1 VTGGKQPNRGSGHSR
16 DKISSRRRDI
26 QLGPPRRGA
35 PVEFTG
41 GGLCVSSQ
49 TQRAPAAYFA
59 SRVRDLAPSPTLA
72 VSDRA
77 RQLKAQGIDVIDL
90 GGGDPDFITP
100 EHIRAAATE
109 AMNAG
114 DTHYVA
120 SAGIPSLRKA
130 IADKLRADNGIEVD
144 PNGGVIV
151 TPGGKQALFE
161 AALALVEPGVDV
173 MIPEPAWVSY
183 GPMVELAGG
192 TAVPVSLN
200 PDDNWRL
207 TLEALSEA
215 WTPETRV
222 LLINSPNNPTGRV
235 FDEAELAAIATFAQE
250 QDLLVFSDEMYEK
263 ILYDGQRHT
272 SIATLPGMAERTLVF
287 NGLSKAYAMTGWRLG
302 YVAGPQPFMQQ
313 IEKVHSHSVTC
324 ATSFVQKAGVVALN
338 GPQEFISQMV
348 AAWDRR
354 RRNLAERLNAVNGVS
369 CPLVE
374 GAFYAFADIRGTGM
388 TSTQAADLFLQEAHV
403 AVTPGVAFGAAG
415 EGHIRLSFATSDDL
429 LEDAA
434 DRIGRVLG
442 LSPA

>member
-1 VTGGKQPNRGSGHSR
+1 
-16 DKISSRRRDI
+16 
-26 QLGPPRRGA
+26 
-35 PVEFTG
+35 
-41 GGLCVSSQ
+41 VSSQ
-49 TQRAPAAYFA
+49 TQRAPGAFFT

-100 EHIRAAATE
+100 EHIRAAAIE

-114 DTHYVA
+114 ETHYVA
-120 SAGIPSLRKA
+120 SAGIPALRKA

-161 AALALVEPGVDV
+161 AALAFVETGVDV

-192 TAVPVSLN
+192 TVVPVPLD
-200 PDDNWRL
+200 PDDSWRL
-207 TLEALSEA
+207 TSEALVEA
-215 WTPETRV
+215 WTPATRI
-222 LLINSPNNPTGRV
+222 LLTNSPNNPTGRV
-235 FDEAELAAIATFAQE
+235 FNDTELAAIAAFAQE
-250 QDLLVFSDEMYEK
+250 RDLLVFSDEMYEK
-263 ILYDGQRHT
+263 ILYDGQKHT

-302 YVAGPQPFMQQ
+302 YVAGPGSFLQQ

-324 ATSFVQKAGVVALN
+324 ATSFVQRAGVVALN
-338 GPQEFISQMV
+338 GPQEFIGQMV
-348 AAWDRR
+348 SAWDRR
-354 RRNLAERLNAVNGVS
+354 RRNLAERLSAINGIS

-388 TSTQAADLFLQEAHV
+388 SSTQAAELFLQEAHV
-403 AVTPGVAFGAAG
+403 AMTPGVAFGTAG
-415 EGHIRLSFATSDDL
+415 EGHVRLSFATSDEL
-429 LEDAA
+429 LAAAA
-434 DRIGRVLG
+434 DRIGQVLG
-442 LSPA
+442 LRPA

>member
-1 VTGGKQPNRGSGHSR
+1 
-16 DKISSRRRDI
+16 
-26 QLGPPRRGA
+26 
-35 PVEFTG
+35 
-41 GGLCVSSQ
+41 
-49 TQRAPAAYFA
+49 
-59 SRVRDLAPSPTLA
+59 VRDLAPSPTLA

-77 RQLKAQGIDVIDL
+77 RQLKAQGVDVIDL

-130 IADKLRADNGIEVD
+130 IADKLRTDNGIEVD
-144 PNGGVIV
+144 PNRGVIV

-161 AALALVEPGVDV
+161 ATLAFVETGVDV

-192 TAVPVSLN
+192 TAVPVPLD
-200 PDDNWRL
+200 PDNNWRL
-207 TLEALSEA
+207 TSEALSGA
-215 WTPETRV
+215 WTPGTRI

-235 FDEAELAAIATFAQE
+235 LDNAELAAIAEFAKE
-250 QDLLVFSDEMYEK
+250 RDLLVFSDEMYEK

-302 YVAGPQPFMQQ
+302 YVAGPGAYLQQ

-324 ATSFVQKAGVVALN
+324 ATSFVQKAGVVALT
-338 GPQEFISQMV
+338 GPQEFIGQMV

-354 RRNLAERLNAVNGVS
+354 RRNLAGRLNAVNGIN

-374 GAFYAFADIRGTGM
+374 GAFYAFADIRGTGL
-388 TSTQAADLFLQEAHV
+388 TSTEATDVFLQEAHV

-415 EGHIRLSFATSDDL
+415 EGHVRLSFATSDDL
-429 LEDAA
+429 LEAAA
-434 DRIGRVLG
+434 DRIGQVLG
-442 LSPA
+442 RRAA

>member
-1 VTGGKQPNRGSGHSR
+1 
-16 DKISSRRRDI
+16 
-26 QLGPPRRGA
+26 
-35 PVEFTG
+35 
-41 GGLCVSSQ
+41 VSSQ

-120 SAGIPSLRKA
+120 SGGIPSLRKA

-161 AALALVEPGVDV
+161 AALAFVEPGVDV

-250 QDLLVFSDEMYEK
+250 HDLLVFSDEMYEK

-354 RRNLAERLNAVNGVS
+354 RRNLVERLNAVKGVS

-403 AVTPGVAFGAAG
+403 AVTRGVAFGAAG

-429 LEDAA
+429 LADAA

>member
-1 VTGGKQPNRGSGHSR
+1 
-16 DKISSRRRDI
+16 
-26 QLGPPRRGA
+26 
-35 PVEFTG
+35 
-41 GGLCVSSQ
+41 VSSQ
-49 TQRAPAAYFA
+49 TQRAPGAFFTT
-59 SRVRDLAPSPTLA
+59 RVRDLAPSPTLA

-100 EHIRAAATE
+100 EHIRAAAIE

-114 DTHYVA
+114 ETHYVA
-120 SAGIPSLRKA
+120 SAGIPALRKA

-161 AALALVEPGVDV
+161 AALAFVETGVDV

-192 TAVPVSLN
+192 TVVPVPLD
-200 PDDNWRL
+200 PDDSWRL
-207 TLEALSEA
+207 TSEALVEA
-215 WTPETRV
+215 WTPATRI
-222 LLINSPNNPTGRV
+222 LLTNSPNNPTGRV
-235 FDEAELAAIATFAQE
+235 FDDAELAAIAAFAQE
-250 QDLLVFSDEMYEK
+250 RDLLVFSDEMYEK
-263 ILYDGQRHT
+263 ILYDGQKHT

-302 YVAGPQPFMQQ
+302 YVAGPGSFLQQ

-324 ATSFVQKAGVVALN
+324 ATSFVQRAGVVALN

-348 AAWDRR
+348 SAWDRR
-354 RRNLAERLNAVNGVS
+354 RRNLAERLSAINGIS

-388 TSTQAADLFLQEAHV
+388 SSTQAAELFLQEAHV
-403 AVTPGVAFGAAG
+403 AMTPGVAFGAAG
-415 EGHIRLSFATSDDL
+415 EGHVRLSFATSDEL
-429 LEDAA
+429 LAAAA
-434 DRIGRVLG
+434 DRIGQVLG
-442 LSPA
+442 LRPA

>member
-1 VTGGKQPNRGSGHSR
+1 
-16 DKISSRRRDI
+16 
-26 QLGPPRRGA
+26 
-35 PVEFTG
+35 
-41 GGLCVSSQ
+41 VSSQ
-49 TQRAPAAYFA
+49 TQRAPGAFFT

-100 EHIRAAATE
+100 EHIRAAAIE

-114 DTHYVA
+114 ETHYVA
-120 SAGIPSLRKA
+120 SAGIPALRKA

-161 AALALVEPGVDV
+161 AALAFVETGVDV

-192 TAVPVSLN
+192 TVVPVPLD
-200 PDDNWRL
+200 PDDSWRL
-207 TLEALSEA
+207 TSEALVEA
-215 WTPETRV
+215 WTPATRI

-235 FDEAELAAIATFAQE
+235 FDDAELAAIAAFAQE
-250 QDLLVFSDEMYEK
+250 RDLLVFSDEMYEK
-263 ILYDGQRHT
+263 ILYDGQKHT

-302 YVAGPQPFMQQ
+302 YVAGPGSFLQQ

-324 ATSFVQKAGVVALN
+324 ATSFVQRAGVVALN

-348 AAWDRR
+348 SAWDRR
-354 RRNLAERLNAVNGVS
+354 RRNLAERLSAINGIS

-388 TSTQAADLFLQEAHV
+388 SSTQAAELFLQEAHV
-403 AVTPGVAFGAAG
+403 AMTPGVAFGAAG
-415 EGHIRLSFATSDDL
+415 EGHVRLSFATSDEL
-429 LEDAA
+429 LAAAA
-434 DRIGRVLG
+434 DRIGQVLG
-442 LSPA
+442 LRPA

>member
-1 VTGGKQPNRGSGHSR
+1 
-16 DKISSRRRDI
+16 
-26 QLGPPRRGA
+26 
-35 PVEFTG
+35 
-41 GGLCVSSQ
+41 VSSQ
-49 TQRAPAAYFA
+49 TQRAPTAYFA
-59 SRVRDLAPSPTLA
+59 SRVRNLSPSPTLA

-100 EHIRAAATE
+100 EHIRAAAID

-130 IADKLRADNGIEVD
+130 IAEKLRSDNGVEVD

-161 AALALVEPGVDV
+161 AALTFVERGVEV

-192 TAVPVSLN
+192 TPVPVTLN
-200 PDDNWRL
+200 PDDKWRL
-207 TLEALSEA
+207 TSEALADA
-215 WTPETRV
+215 WTPAARI

-235 FDEAELAAIATFAQE
+235 LDDVELAAIAAFAQE
-250 QDLLVFSDEMYEK
+250 RDLLVFSDEMYEK

-302 YVAGPQPFMQQ
+302 YVAGPQPFLQQ

-324 ATSFVQKAGVVALN
+324 ATSFVQKAGVVALT
-338 GPQEFISQMV
+338 GPQEFLGQMV
-348 AAWDRR
+348 SAWDRR
-354 RRNLAERLNAVNGVS
+354 RRNLAERLNEVNGVS

-374 GAFYAFADIRGTGM
+374 GAFYAFVDIRGTGM
-388 TSTQAADLFLQEAHV
+388 TSTQVADLFLQEAHV
-403 AVTPGVAFGAAG
+403 AVTPGVAFGASG
-415 EGHIRLSFATSDDL
+415 EGHVRLSFATSDEL

-434 DRIGRVLG
+434 DRIGQVLS
-442 LSPA
+442 LRSA

>member
-1 VTGGKQPNRGSGHSR
+1 
-16 DKISSRRRDI
+16 
-26 QLGPPRRGA
+26 
-35 PVEFTG
+35 
-41 GGLCVSSQ
+41 VSSQ

-109 AMNAG
+109 AMNGG

-151 TPGGKQALFE
+151 APGGKQALFE
-161 AALALVEPGVDV
+161 AALAFVEPGVDV

>member
-1 VTGGKQPNRGSGHSR
+1 MGRT
-16 DKISSRRRDI
+16 
-26 QLGPPRRGA
+26 
-35 PVEFTG
+35 
-41 GGLCVSSQ
+41 CVSSQ
-49 TQRAPAAYFA
+49 TQRAPSAFFT

-100 EHIRAAATE
+100 QHIRNAAIE

-120 SAGIPSLRKA
+120 SAGIPALRKA
-130 IADKLRADNGIEVD
+130 IADKLRNDNGVEVD
-144 PNGGVIV
+144 PDGGVIV

-161 AALALVEPGVDV
+161 ATLALVESGVDV

-207 TLEALSEA
+207 TAEALDAA
-215 WTPETRV
+215 WTPAIRV

-235 FDEAELAAIATFAQE
+235 LDDAELTAIATFAQE
-250 QDLLVFSDEMYEK
+250 RDLLVFSDEMYEK
-263 ILYDGQRHT
+263 ILYDGQKHT

-302 YVAGPQPFMQQ
+302 YVAGPRVFLQQ

-338 GPQEFISQMV
+338 GPQEFIGQMV

-354 RRNLAERLNAVNGVS
+354 RRNLAERLSTVNGIT

-388 TSTQAADLFLQEAHV
+388 TSTEAAEFLLQEAHV
-403 AVTPGVAFGAAG
+403 AVTPGVAFGEAG
-415 EGHIRLSFATSDDL
+415 EGHVRLSFATSDEL
-429 LEDAA
+429 LDAAA
-434 DRIGRVLG
+434 DRIGQALG
-442 LSPA
+442 LKRV

>member
-1 VTGGKQPNRGSGHSR
+1 
-16 DKISSRRRDI
+16 
-26 QLGPPRRGA
+26 
-35 PVEFTG
+35 
-41 GGLCVSSQ
+41 VSSQ
-49 TQRAPAAYFA
+49 TQRAPSAFFT

-100 EHIRAAATE
+100 KHIRVAATE

-120 SAGIPSLRKA
+120 SAGIPALRKA
-130 IADKLRADNGIEVD
+130 IADKLRTDNGIEAD
-144 PNGGVIV
+144 PDGGVIV

-161 AALALVEPGVDV
+161 ATVAFVESGVDV

-192 TAVPVSLN
+192 TVVPVPLD
-200 PDDNWRL
+200 PEDNWRL
-207 TLEALSEA
+207 TSDALNSA
-215 WTPETRV
+215 WTPATRI

-235 FDEAELAAIATFAQE
+235 FDDAELSAIATFARDR
-250 QDLLVFSDEMYEK
+250 DLLVFSDEMYEK
-263 ILYDGQRHT
+263 ILYDGQKHI
-272 SIATLPGMAERTLVF
+272 SIATLSGMAERTLVF

-302 YVAGPQPFMQQ
+302 YVAGPRSFLQQ

-324 ATSFVQKAGVVALN
+324 ATSFVQQAGVVALN

-348 AAWDRR
+348 TAWDRR
-354 RRNLAERLNAVNGVS
+354 RRSLADRLSAVNGIT

-388 TSTQAADLFLQEAHV
+388 TSTKAADLFLQEAHV

-415 EGHIRLSFATSDDL
+415 EGHVRLSFATSDELLDL
-429 LEDAA
+429 AA
-434 DRIGRVLG
+434 HRIGQVLG
-442 LSPA
+442 LRPA